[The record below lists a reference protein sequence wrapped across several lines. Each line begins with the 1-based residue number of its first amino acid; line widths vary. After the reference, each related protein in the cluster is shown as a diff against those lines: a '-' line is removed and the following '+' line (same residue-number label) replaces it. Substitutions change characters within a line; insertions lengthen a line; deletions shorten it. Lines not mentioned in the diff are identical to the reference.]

1 MTIKFGTDGIRGPVE
16 SKITP
21 EVCLRIGHAAG
32 LVLKEMGWETVLI
45 GKDTRVSGYML
56 ESALQAGF
64 IAAGVNVRLLGPLP
78 TPGVAYLTRSL
89 RNQFGLVISASH
101 NDYLDNGIKLFA
113 GTGEKISKD
122 AEKKIEKLLAGDL
135 QPVKTAEL
143 GKAQRFDESGDRYIE
158 FCKSTV
164 PPDVSFGSLRIV
176 LDCANG
182 ACYKVTPSI
191 LRELGAEVITIGT
204 EPDGYNINHDCGST
218 HPERAQEEVIKH
230 RADFGIALDGDGD
243 RVVLIDR
250 KGNILDG
257 DDIMYILAYAN
268 PNRTGPWSG
277 IIGTALTNLGFEE
290 GVKKLGYKFKRAD
303 VGDKYVSQMLQ
314 KEGWMLGGEPSGHII
329 CRDLVSTGDGTIAAL
344 KVISSLLILE
354 KDPEDILRNY
364 AKMPQTN
371 VNVAVENKDIL
382 SDSDIQKKIKEIQS
396 DLTVGRVLVRPSGTE
411 SKIRVMIESDD
422 EITATKYAKDIAA
435 NVEVEEDSGFT
446 RIITPTKPKINP
458 NICLSVTF
466 SFNQKKAI
474 IIVLNAVVAFNI
486 ARILESAPKLPNEKR
501 VKGIALL
508 VIARTNECF
517 HVDES
522 NEKYFF
528 LNKIGRKTEDA
539 MNNRI

>member
-16 SKITP
+16 SEITP

-32 LVLKEMGWETVLI
+32 VVLKEMGWETVLI

-101 NDYLDNGIKLFA
+101 NNYLDNGIKLFA

-135 QPVKTAEL
+135 KPVKTAEL

-164 PPDVSFGSLRIV
+164 PPDVSFDSLRVV

-182 ACYKVTPSI
+182 ACYKVSPSI
-191 LRELGAEVITIGT
+191 LRELGAEVISIGT
-204 EPDGYNINHDCGST
+204 EPDGYNINHECGST
-218 HPERAQEEVIKH
+218 HPERVQEEVIKQ

-250 KGNILDG
+250 QGNVLDG

-277 IIGTALTNLGFEE
+277 IVGTAMTNLGFEE

-303 VGDKYVSQMLQ
+303 VGDKYVSQMLK

-354 KDPEDILRNY
+354 KNPDDVLQNY
-364 AKMPQTN
+364 TKMPQININ
-371 VNVAVENKDIL
+371 VEVKNKDIL
-382 SDSDIQKKIKEIQS
+382 SDSDIQKKVKEIES

-411 SKIRVMIESDD
+411 SKIRVMVESDD

-435 NVEVEEDSGFT
+435 MF
-446 RIITPTKPKINP
+446 
-458 NICLSVTF
+458 
-466 SFNQKKAI
+466 KK
-474 IIVLNAVVAFNI
+474 
-486 ARILESAPKLPNEKR
+486 
-501 VKGIALL
+501 
-508 VIARTNECF
+508 
-517 HVDES
+517 
-522 NEKYFF
+522 
-528 LNKIGRKTEDA
+528 
-539 MNNRI
+539 

>member
-16 SKITP
+16 SQITP

-32 LVLKEMGWETVLI
+32 VVLKEMGWETVLI

-101 NDYLDNGIKLFA
+101 NNYLDNGIKLFA

-122 AEKKIEKLLAGDL
+122 AEKRIENLLAGDL
-135 QPVKTAEL
+135 KPVKTAEL

-164 PPDVSFGSLRIV
+164 PPDVSFESLRVV

-182 ACYKVTPSI
+182 ACYKVSPSI
-191 LRELGAEVITIGT
+191 LGELGAEVISIGT
-204 EPDGYNINHDCGST
+204 EPDGYNINHECGST
-218 HPERAQEEVIKH
+218 HPERAQEEVIKQ

-277 IIGTALTNLGFEE
+277 IVGTAMTNLGFEE
-290 GVKKLGYKFKRAD
+290 GVKKLGYKFKRAE
-303 VGDKYVSQMLQ
+303 VGDKYVSQLLQ

-364 AKMPQTN
+364 AKMPQVNIN
-371 VNVAVENKDIL
+371 VDVDNKDIL
-382 SDSDIQKKIKEIQS
+382 SDSDIQKKIKEIES

-411 SKIRVMIESDD
+411 SKIRVMVESDD
-422 EITATKYAKDIAA
+422 EITATKYAKDIATM
-435 NVEVEEDSGFT
+435 F
-446 RIITPTKPKINP
+446 
-458 NICLSVTF
+458 
-466 SFNQKKAI
+466 KK
-474 IIVLNAVVAFNI
+474 
-486 ARILESAPKLPNEKR
+486 
-501 VKGIALL
+501 
-508 VIARTNECF
+508 
-517 HVDES
+517 
-522 NEKYFF
+522 
-528 LNKIGRKTEDA
+528 
-539 MNNRI
+539 

>member
-16 SKITP
+16 SEITP

-32 LVLKEMGWETVLI
+32 VVLKEMGWETVLI

-101 NDYLDNGIKLFA
+101 NNYLDNGIKLFA

-135 QPVKTAEL
+135 KPVKTAEL

-164 PPDVSFGSLRIV
+164 PPDVSFDSLRVV

-182 ACYKVTPSI
+182 ACYKVSPSI
-191 LRELGAEVITIGT
+191 LRELGAEVISIGT
-204 EPDGYNINHDCGST
+204 EPDGYNINHECGST
-218 HPERAQEEVIKH
+218 HPERVQEEVIKQ

-250 KGNILDG
+250 QGNVLDG

-277 IIGTALTNLGFEE
+277 IVGTAMTNLGFEE

-354 KDPEDILRNY
+354 KNPDDILRNY
-364 AKMPQTN
+364 TKMPQININ
-371 VNVAVENKDIL
+371 VEVENKDIL
-382 SDSDIQKKIKEIQS
+382 SDSDIQKKVKEIES

-411 SKIRVMIESDD
+411 SKIRVMFESDD

-435 NVEVEEDSGFT
+435 MF
-446 RIITPTKPKINP
+446 
-458 NICLSVTF
+458 
-466 SFNQKKAI
+466 KK
-474 IIVLNAVVAFNI
+474 
-486 ARILESAPKLPNEKR
+486 
-501 VKGIALL
+501 
-508 VIARTNECF
+508 
-517 HVDES
+517 
-522 NEKYFF
+522 
-528 LNKIGRKTEDA
+528 
-539 MNNRI
+539 

>member
-32 LVLKEMGWETVLI
+32 VILKEMGWETVLI

-101 NDYLDNGIKLFA
+101 NNYLDNGIKLFA

-135 QPVKTAEL
+135 KPVKTAEL

-164 PPDVSFGSLRIV
+164 PPDVSFESLRIV

-182 ACYKVTPSI
+182 ACYKVSPSI
-191 LRELGAEVITIGT
+191 LRELGAEVISIGT
-204 EPDGYNINHDCGST
+204 EPDGYNINHECGST
-218 HPERAQEEVIKH
+218 HPERTQEEVIKQ

-277 IIGTALTNLGFEE
+277 IVGTSMTNLGFEE
-290 GVKKLGYKFKRAD
+290 GVKKLGYQFKRAD

-314 KEGWMLGGEPSGHII
+314 KEGWMLGGEASGHII

-364 AKMPQTN
+364 TKMPQININ
-371 VNVAVENKDIL
+371 VEVENKDIL
-382 SDSDIQKKIKEIQS
+382 SDSDIQKKIKEIES

-411 SKIRVMIESDD
+411 SKIRVMVESDD

-435 NVEVEEDSGFT
+435 MF
-446 RIITPTKPKINP
+446 
-458 NICLSVTF
+458 
-466 SFNQKKAI
+466 KK
-474 IIVLNAVVAFNI
+474 
-486 ARILESAPKLPNEKR
+486 
-501 VKGIALL
+501 
-508 VIARTNECF
+508 
-517 HVDES
+517 
-522 NEKYFF
+522 
-528 LNKIGRKTEDA
+528 
-539 MNNRI
+539 

>member
-16 SKITP
+16 SEITP

-32 LVLKEMGWETVLI
+32 VVLKEMGWETVLI

-113 GTGEKISKD
+113 GTGEKISRD
-122 AEKKIEKLLAGDL
+122 AEKKIEKLLEGDL
-135 QPVKTAEL
+135 KPVQTAEL
-143 GKAQRFDESGDRYIE
+143 GKARRFDESGDRYIE

-164 PPDVSFGSLRIV
+164 PADVSFESLRIV

-182 ACYKVTPSI
+182 ACYKVSPSI
-191 LRELGAEVITIGT
+191 LRELGAEVISIGT
-204 EPDGYNINHDCGST
+204 EPDGYNINQKCGST
-218 HPERAQEEVIKH
+218 YPERAKEEVIKQ

-268 PNRTGPWSG
+268 PNRTGQWSG
-277 IIGTALTNLGFEE
+277 IVGTAMTNLGFEE
-290 GVKKLGYKFKRAD
+290 AVKKLGYKFKRAD

-314 KEGWMLGGEPSGHII
+314 KKGWMLGGEPSGHII

-364 AKMPQTN
+364 TKMPQININ
-371 VNVAVENKDIL
+371 VEVKNKDVL
-382 SDSDIQKKIKEIQS
+382 SDSDIQKKIKEIES

-411 SKIRVMIESDD
+411 SKIRVMVESDD
-422 EITATKYAKDIAA
+422 EITATKYAKDIATM
-435 NVEVEEDSGFT
+435 F
-446 RIITPTKPKINP
+446 
-458 NICLSVTF
+458 
-466 SFNQKKAI
+466 KK
-474 IIVLNAVVAFNI
+474 
-486 ARILESAPKLPNEKR
+486 
-501 VKGIALL
+501 
-508 VIARTNECF
+508 
-517 HVDES
+517 
-522 NEKYFF
+522 
-528 LNKIGRKTEDA
+528 
-539 MNNRI
+539 

>member
-32 LVLKEMGWETVLI
+32 VVLKEMGWETVLI

-101 NDYLDNGIKLFA
+101 NNYLDNGIKLFA

-135 QPVKTAEL
+135 KPVKTAEL

-164 PPDVSFGSLRIV
+164 PPDVSFESLRIV

-191 LRELGAEVITIGT
+191 LKELGAEVISMGA
-204 EPDGYNINHDCGST
+204 EPDGYNINHECGST
-218 HPERAQEEVIKH
+218 HPEKVQEEVIKQ

-277 IIGTALTNLGFEE
+277 IVGTSMTNLGFEE

-354 KDPEDILRNY
+354 KDPEDVLHNY
-364 AKMPQTN
+364 SKMPQININ
-371 VNVAVENKDIL
+371 VEVENKDIL
-382 SDSDIQKKIKEIQS
+382 SDSEIQKKLKEVES

-411 SKIRVMIESDD
+411 SKIRIMVESDD
-422 EITATKYAKDIAA
+422 EITATKYAKDIAQM
-435 NVEVEEDSGFT
+435 F
-446 RIITPTKPKINP
+446 
-458 NICLSVTF
+458 
-466 SFNQKKAI
+466 KK
-474 IIVLNAVVAFNI
+474 
-486 ARILESAPKLPNEKR
+486 
-501 VKGIALL
+501 
-508 VIARTNECF
+508 
-517 HVDES
+517 
-522 NEKYFF
+522 
-528 LNKIGRKTEDA
+528 
-539 MNNRI
+539 

>member
-32 LVLKEMGWETVLI
+32 VVLKEMGWETVLI

-101 NDYLDNGIKLFA
+101 NNYLDNGIKLFA

-122 AEKKIEKLLAGDL
+122 AEKRIENLLAGDL
-135 QPVKTAEL
+135 KPVKTAEL

-164 PPDVSFGSLRIV
+164 PPDVSFESLRIV

-182 ACYKVTPSI
+182 ACYKVSPSI
-191 LRELGAEVITIGT
+191 LRELGAEVIPIGT
-204 EPDGYNINHDCGST
+204 EPDGYNINHECGST
-218 HPERAQEEVIKH
+218 HPERVQEEVIKQ

-243 RVVLIDR
+243 RVVIIDR

-277 IIGTALTNLGFEE
+277 IVGTAMTNLGFEE
-290 GVKKLGYKFKRAD
+290 GVKKLGYKFKRAE
-303 VGDKYVSQMLQ
+303 VGDKYVSQLLQ

-364 AKMPQTN
+364 TKMPQVN
-371 VNVAVENKDIL
+371 VNVDVDNKDIL
-382 SDSDIQKKIKEIQS
+382 SDSDIQKKIKEIES

-411 SKIRVMIESDD
+411 SKIRVMVESDD
-422 EITATKYAKDIAA
+422 EITATKYAKDIATM
-435 NVEVEEDSGFT
+435 F
-446 RIITPTKPKINP
+446 
-458 NICLSVTF
+458 
-466 SFNQKKAI
+466 
-474 IIVLNAVVAFNI
+474 
-486 ARILESAPKLPNEKR
+486 
-501 VKGIALL
+501 
-508 VIARTNECF
+508 
-517 HVDES
+517 
-522 NEKYFF
+522 
-528 LNKIGRKTEDA
+528 RK
-539 MNNRI
+539 